1 MIGMIL
7 VDEKDISDDGYVIL
21 EYPIEPKNN
30 CMQTCVRVQTNI
42 KFIECRTDLW
52 DGRHK
57 G

>member
-30 CMQTCVRVQTNI
+30 CMQTCVRVKTNI
-42 KFIECRTDLW
+42 KFIECRSDLW